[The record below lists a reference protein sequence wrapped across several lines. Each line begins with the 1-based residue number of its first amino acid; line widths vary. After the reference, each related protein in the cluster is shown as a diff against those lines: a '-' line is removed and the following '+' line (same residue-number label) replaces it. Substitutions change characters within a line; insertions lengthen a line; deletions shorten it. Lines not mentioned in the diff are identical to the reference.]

1 MRIGSGAV
9 RIGVTRSE
17 SKKFTSRVR
26 VFGAER
32 KRERERVLEIEIIE
46 RDMCFCFVGVV
57 RDKKAFV
64 KGYAMPKKK

>member
-1 MRIGSGAV
+1 MRIGSGTL

-32 KRERERVLEIEIIE
+32 KRERESFGDRDNRERYVLLLCWSGE
-46 RDMCFCFVGVV
+46 G
-57 RDKKAFV
+57 
-64 KGYAMPKKK
+64 